1 MNNENKVDKMRRP
14 GTRRLVQLYA
24 ALLYN
29 ANLKGFIDGHIYTG
43 NLKATCVPG
52 FNCYSCPGAIASCPL
67 GSLQN
72 ALNAAGHTAP
82 WYVLGILALFG
93 VILGRTICGWICP
106 LGLIQ
111 ELLHKIPTPK
121 IRKSHITR
129 KLSYLKYV
137 FLAVFVVA
145 IPLIYGVGKGIIL
158 PGFCK
163 FICPAGTFEGAVGLL
178 QNPANATSFYQLG
191 AVFTNKWVIMLVIGL
206 ACVFCYRT
214 FCRFICPLGAI
225 YGFFNRFA
233 LTGVK
238 VNPDRCNGCGLC
250 VMKCQMDI
258 KHVGDHECI
267 SCGKCIDTCAQGA
280 ISLKC
285 GKITLKGPEIGK
297 NADPEPVVQ
306 KRKKIG
312 RILWGVAIA
321 VLVFAVC
328 WFNFIE
334 PALEKADEPAAAAV
348 VTEQAAVETGS
359 AETEAGPE
367 TAVEATAE
375 TASESSAKPEAAAE
389 TASESTAQAAAKPA
403 TEPAANLPVGSAE
416 GNLLPDFSTDL
427 LNGGDF
433 RLSDHRGHVV
443 ILNFWGTTCAPCIA
457 ELPDFEKLKVAYPD
471 VEILAIHAK
480 AGAKKA
486 KDFLADKGW
495 DHLDFATDSKEKG
508 IMTLLN
514 VSEALPSTI
523 VLNPQGVVTYHA
535 QAPLSYEKLEALY
548 KQALADGQGKAAG
561 AVTEAA
567 PEAAPGTAAEPAAET
582 AAETKPTAETAAE
595 TAAEP
600 AAETAPESTA
610 EAAAKP
616 AAEPAANLP
625 VGSAEGNLLPD
636 FTTDLLNGGD
646 FKLSD
651 HRGHVV
657 ILNFWGTTCAPCVEE
672 LPYYEKLK
680 VAYPDVEILAIHA
693 KAGAK
698 KAKDFLAD
706 KGWDHLDFATDSKE
720 KGIMKLLNVSE
731 ALPSTIVLN
740 PQGVV
745 TYHAQAP
752 LNYEKLEA
760 LYKAAL
766 SV

>member
-1 MNNENKVDKMRRP
+1 MENKKENIRRP

-29 ANLKGFIDGHIYTG
+29 ANLKGFIDGHIYSG
-43 NLKATCVPG
+43 DLKAACVPG

-137 FLAVFVVA
+137 FLAVFVIA

-163 FICPAGTFEGAVGLL
+163 YICPAGTFEGAVGLL

-191 AVFTNKWVIMLVIGL
+191 ALFTNKWVIMVVIGL
-206 ACVFCYRT
+206 ACIFCYRI

-250 VMKCQMDI
+250 VMKCQMDV

-285 GKITLKGPEIGK
+285 GKITLKGPETGK
-297 NADPEPVVQ
+297 NADPEPEIQ
-306 KRKKIG
+306 RRKKAG
-312 RILWGVAIA
+312 RIAWGIAIA
-321 VLVFAVC
+321 VLVFAVA

-334 PALEKADEPAAAAV
+334 PAMDQAKAPAAAV
-348 VTEQAAVETGS
+348 VTEQPAATEVPEATEAPAETGTAS
-359 AETEAGPE
+359 ETEAPAATE
-367 TAVEATAE
+367 TAA
-375 TASESSAKPEAAAE
+375 
-389 TASESTAQAAAKPA
+389 
-403 TEPAANLPVGSAE
+403 PAAPAADTPVGTE
-416 GNLLPDFSTDL
+416 MGNLLPDFTTDL
-427 LNGGDF
+427 LNGETF
-433 RLSDHRGHVV
+433 RLSDWRGHVV
-443 ILNFWGTTCAPCIA
+443 IINFWGTTCAPCVE
-457 ELPDFEKLKVAYPD
+457 ELPYYEQLKVAHPD
-471 VEILAIHAK
+471 VEILAIHNR

-495 DHLDFATDSKEKG
+495 DHLDFALDSKEKG
-508 IMTLLN
+508 LLPLLN
-514 VSEALPSTI
+514 AADAMPQTI
-523 VLNPQGVVTYHA
+523 ILNKQGIVTYNA
-535 QAPLSYEKLEALY
+535 QAPLTYEKLEALY
-548 KQALADGQGKAAG
+548 QKA
-561 AVTEAA
+561 
-567 PEAAPGTAAEPAAET
+567 
-582 AAETKPTAETAAE
+582 
-595 TAAEP
+595 
-600 AAETAPESTA
+600 
-610 EAAAKP
+610 
-616 AAEPAANLP
+616 N
-625 VGSAEGNLLPD
+625 
-636 FTTDLLNGGD
+636 
-646 FKLSD
+646 
-651 HRGHVV
+651 
-657 ILNFWGTTCAPCVEE
+657 EE
-672 LPYYEKLK
+672 
-680 VAYPDVEILAIHA
+680 
-693 KAGAK
+693 
-698 KAKDFLAD
+698 
-706 KGWDHLDFATDSKE
+706 
-720 KGIMKLLNVSE
+720 
-731 ALPSTIVLN
+731 
-740 PQGVV
+740 
-745 TYHAQAP
+745 
-752 LNYEKLEA
+752 
-760 LYKAAL
+760 
-766 SV
+766 

>member
-1 MNNENKVDKMRRP
+1 MDKTMNNENKALANKKPENKREKMQRP

-52 FNCYSCPGAIASCPL
+52 FNCYSCPGAVASCPL

-93 VILGRTICGWICP
+93 AILGRTICGWICP

-137 FLAVFVVA
+137 FLAVFVIA

-163 FICPAGTFEGAVGLL
+163 YICPAGTFEGAVGLL
-178 QNPANATSFYQLG
+178 QNPVNATSFYQLG

-206 ACVFCYRT
+206 ACIFCYRT

-267 SCGKCIDTCAQGA
+267 SCGKCINTCAQGA

-297 NADPEPVVQ
+297 NADPEPVIR

-312 RILWGVAIA
+312 RIIWGVAIA

-348 VTEQAAVETGS
+348 VTEQATVETGS
-359 AETEAGPE
+359 TVTEAGSE
-367 TAVEATAE
+367 TKESGTEESEIKETKNSQAV
-375 TASESSAKPEAAAE
+375 AAD
-389 TASESTAQAAAKPA
+389 
-403 TEPAANLPVGSAE
+403 LPVGSAE

-427 LNGGDF
+427 LNGSDF
-433 RLSDHRGHVV
+433 KLSDHRGHVV

-457 ELPDFEKLKVAYPD
+457 ELPDFEKLKVTYPD
-471 VEILAIHAK
+471 VEILAIHAR

-486 KDFLADKGW
+486 KEFLEDKGW

-508 IMTLLN
+508 IMSLLN

-548 KQALADGQGKAAG
+548 KAALADDQGKANG

-567 PEAAPGTAAEPAAET
+567 SEATAEETAETAPSAIPEAAPAA
-582 AAETKPTAETAAE
+582 
-595 TAAEP
+595 
-600 AAETAPESTA
+600 
-610 EAAAKP
+610 

-636 FTTDLLNGGD
+636 FSTDLLNGGD

-657 ILNFWGTTCAPCVEE
+657 ILNFWGTTCAPCIAE
-672 LPYYEKLK
+672 LPDYEKLK

-698 KAKDFLAD
+698 KAKEFLED

-752 LNYEKLEA
+752 LSYEKLEA

-766 SV
+766 TDDQGK

>member
-1 MNNENKVDKMRRP
+1 MDKTMNNEKKAPKNKGERIQRP

-29 ANLKGFIDGHIYTG
+29 ANLKGFIDGHIYSG
-43 NLKATCVPG
+43 DLKAVCVPG

-129 KLSYLKYV
+129 KLSWLKYV
-137 FLAVFVVA
+137 LLAVFVIA

-163 FICPAGTFEGAVGLL
+163 YICPAGTFEGAVGLL

-191 AVFTNKWVIMLVIGL
+191 ALFTNKWVIMLVIGL
-206 ACVFCYRT
+206 ACVFCYRS

-225 YGFFNRFA
+225 YGLFNRFA

-250 VMKCQMDI
+250 VMKCQMDV

-267 SCGKCIDTCAQGA
+267 SCGKCINTCGQGA

-285 GKITLKGPEIGK
+285 GTITLKGPETGK
-297 NADPEPVVQ
+297 NADPEPVIQ

-312 RILWGVAIA
+312 RIVWGIAIA

-334 PALEKADEPAAAAV
+334 PAIEKANEPAAA
-348 VTEQAAVETGS
+348 VTETTQPTAESES
-359 AETEAGPE
+359 AE
-367 TAVEATAE
+367 
-375 TASESSAKPEAAAE
+375 PEAAQPTAGTESAKQE
-389 TASESTAQAAAKPA
+389 TAQ
-403 TEPAANLPVGSAE
+403 PAAGTESAEPEAVQPAAGNDSAESQSGAEAGEKENVQAVAVNLPVGSEE

-433 RLSDHRGHVV
+433 RLSDYRGKVV
-443 ILNFWGTTCAPCIA
+443 ILNFWGTTCAPCVE
-457 ELPDFEKLKVAYPD
+457 ELPYFEQLKTTYPD

-486 KDFLADKGW
+486 KDY
-495 DHLDFATDSKEKG
+495 
-508 IMTLLN
+508 I
-514 VSEALPSTI
+514 
-523 VLNPQGVVTYHA
+523 
-535 QAPLSYEKLEALY
+535 
-548 KQALADGQGKAAG
+548 
-561 AVTEAA
+561 
-567 PEAAPGTAAEPAAET
+567 
-582 AAETKPTAETAAE
+582 
-595 TAAEP
+595 
-600 AAETAPESTA
+600 
-610 EAAAKP
+610 
-616 AAEPAANLP
+616 
-625 VGSAEGNLLPD
+625 
-636 FTTDLLNGGD
+636 
-646 FKLSD
+646 
-651 HRGHVV
+651 
-657 ILNFWGTTCAPCVEE
+657 
-672 LPYYEKLK
+672 
-680 VAYPDVEILAIHA
+680 
-693 KAGAK
+693 
-698 KAKDFLAD
+698 AD

-731 ALPSTIVLN
+731 ALPTTILLN

-752 LNYEKLEA
+752 LTYEKLEA
-760 LYKAAL
+760 LYQKALNDDQGKAAGDR
-766 SV
+766 

>member
-1 MNNENKVDKMRRP
+1 MKNENKALEKKTPENKRKKMQRP

-29 ANLKGFIDGHIYTG
+29 ANLKGFIVGHIYTG

-52 FNCYSCPGAIASCPL
+52 FNCYSCPGAVASCPL

-137 FLAVFVVA
+137 FLAVFVIA
-145 IPLIYGVGKGIIL
+145 IPLIYGVGQGIIL

-178 QNPANATSFYQLG
+178 QNPVNATSFYQLG

-206 ACVFCYRT
+206 ACIFCYRS

-238 VNPDRCNGCGLC
+238 VNPDRCNSCGLC

-267 SCGKCIDTCAQGA
+267 SCGKCIDTCARGA

-297 NADPEPVVQ
+297 NADPEPVIQ

-312 RILWGVAIA
+312 RIAWGIAIA

-334 PALEKADEPAAAAV
+334 PAIEKANEPAAAAA
-348 VTEQAAVETGS
+348 VTEQATVETGS
-359 AETEAGPE
+359 AETKAGSETKESAPEEAQKPQ
-367 TAVEATAE
+367 AV
-375 TASESSAKPEAAAE
+375 AAD
-389 TASESTAQAAAKPA
+389 
-403 TEPAANLPVGSAE
+403 LPVGSAV

-427 LNGGDF
+427 LSGGDF
-433 RLSDHRGHVV
+433 KLSDHRGHVV
-443 ILNFWGTTCAPCIA
+443 IINFWGTTCAPCIA
-457 ELPDFEKLKVAYPD
+457 ELPDYEKLKVAYPD

-486 KDFLADKGW
+486 KAFLEDKGW
-495 DHLDFATDSKEKG
+495 DHLDFATDSKEKE
-508 IMTLLN
+508 IMKLLN

-548 KQALADGQGKAAG
+548 KAALTDDQGRVNG
-561 AVTEAA
+561 AVAEAA
-567 PEAAPGTAAEPAAET
+567 PEAAVEAAPEAAAEATPEAA
-582 AAETKPTAETAAE
+582 
-595 TAAEP
+595 
-600 AAETAPESTA
+600 A
-610 EAAAKP
+610 EAAPEAAVKA

-636 FTTDLLNGGD
+636 FSTDLLNGGD

-657 ILNFWGTTCAPCVEE
+657 ILNFWGTTCAPCIAE
-672 LPYYEKLK
+672 LPDYEKLK

-698 KAKDFLAD
+698 KAKEFLED

-740 PQGVV
+740 PKGVV

-752 LNYEKLEA
+752 LSYEKLEA

-766 SV
+766 ADQ